1 MSYGNTYYPNGH
13 HPTNARA
20 PYGTRNNMAPPPRPQ
35 GRQQRGAPCGNTWTR
50 EGAAGVTHGRYPTH
64 AQPAYERNQDNG
76 VGRANFQQQGG
87 GSIVRAADANLQNGP
102 AFEYVFNPDSD
113 YADVYENPALR
124 DAAAANIAP
133 RANGWTQ
140 AQPFV
145 YQPAEVQKSAESSL
159 ADFEAIVRK
168 ASKQVADGTA
178 PNYYPGV
185 LQVPKQDPMVQ
196 AMLSVKKGDLASL
209 VDHLKV
215 YNEQN
220 PMQQLPVPV
229 SQPIVEQVPAAVAQ
243 PAVPAVSSVPQPM
256 GLYFPP
262 PRQADVAPE
271 LFGPMLA
278 IWLKQES
285 IQHWDEVDRIRIG
298 FTPSLV
304 PQTVDQVVAAMQ
316 VCVDRVV
323 EEERIRRELEDQD
336 ILRVLTETLRKE
348 NELEAAQEEL
358 RAELDERKA
367 EDEGTLETESDEK
380 EGEKEIVE
388 EKEVLEEK
396 EVVEEKVVEQDDHE
410 NAVVEHEVDGEPVV
424 AEERGEKDMAG
435 VEVEKEDVG
444 KLEMEAIAE
453 APAVPQVAAAQMMAP
468 GKPLSKKQL
477 AEREQAA
484 FQQDADRIK
493 FPASTVSSP
502 LTVSLAEA
510 LEKRNSMDEGSTSFK
525 KQRVEAPP
533 NVPRPRPAR
542 KSTSPLFANGSTQA
556 SRNAQRFRNNAKV
569 NDGFA
574 KIVTSATNQ
583 HNLGFIDRVQEA
595 DDEFAEMTAATA
607 TARDEAKRKMGEDE
621 SQQQTPPS
629 STDDSFSSEQTDG
642 DAGAGSSIDGSPSR
656 QSDATTP
663 SDDNFSQKASPG
675 STTTETSSQSDGGS
689 RAIKRIDLKAYR
701 ERMNGKTTEAATT
714 TQSDTTGPSND
725 GLSHNASPDSA
736 DAEGSWHTDG
746 EMDARLEFLESLK
759 KPRAPANQ
767 PDVIVQAAHIDV
779 GHEVLAE
786 LSNMPLIAFA
796 TAIGVMAPG
805 ETTGFESKR
814 ERDEEDFGESEC
826 GEAQKKP
833 RLDDETVQSTSLAEV
848 DTTSSSGKKRAST
861 GLSAYSR
868 SSINARKLKTDAAI
882 AGLFCAYPA
891 SSQTTTESNGTE
903 EVKQDNVDE
912 LTSTSETD
920 SEGLAAETVP
930 EPPLEAAVAANDAIL
945 ENEGPRQAKKRERD
959 DDDALEA
966 GGRSPKMAK
975 LEEHHTAALQ
985 DDNALAAEASTAG
998 GQKRERDDDADEEAG
1013 NDPKKVKLEEEHD
1026 AAANDE
1032 ATSPNDEDDE
1042 SGSDMENDL
1051 MAALEKSRYAVA
1063 AKKPIAKFF
1072 GPAAATNGEDEYSE
1086 DELSE
1091 DDDEKDGETNEDS
1104 KVEEKK
1110 ESTVS
1115 APPTE
1120 TTAPADDEAGLN
1132 EEFFST
1138 AEQKPEEDD
1147 TAENGQVERDGE
1159 VDEEAE
1165 VSEVE
1170 ESGNVE
1176 EDAESDEDGLGEVQ
1190 LPFDADID
1198 YSGSNRL
1205 KYNYSNT
1212 PVETTIEAPP
1222 PPPRRVS
1229 ETIASA
1235 AEKRQF
1241 AGNPALAKLA
1251 RMKAKLLQ

>member
-13 HPTNARA
+13 PTNARA
-20 PYGTRNNMAPPPRPQ
+20 SYGTRNNMAPPLRPQ
-35 GRQQRGAPCGNTWTR
+35 GRQQRGTPRGNTWTR

-64 AQPAYERNQDNG
+64 AQPAYEQNQDNG
-76 VGRANFQQQGG
+76 VGRANFQQQGS
-87 GSIVRAADANLQNGP
+87 GSIVRAADANVRNPPP
-102 AFEYVFNPDSD
+102 ADYVFNPDSD

-133 RANGWTQ
+133 PANGWNAQ
-140 AQPFV
+140 APAFV
-145 YQPAEVQKSAESSL
+145 YQPADVQKPAESSL

-185 LQVPKQDPMVQ
+185 LQVPKQDPMAQ
-196 AMLSVKKGDLASL
+196 AMLSVKKGDMASL

-215 YNEQN
+215 YNEQQ
-220 PMQQLPVPV
+220 PMQQTAPVFQPV
-229 SQPIVEQVPAAVAQ
+229 VEQQVPAAVAQ
-243 PAVPAVSSVPQPM
+243 LAVPAVPSVPQPM

-262 PRQADVAPE
+262 PRQVDVLPE

-298 FTPSLV
+298 LTPSLV

-316 VCVDRVV
+316 ICVDRVV

-348 NELEAAQEEL
+348 YELEAEAQEKL
-358 RAELDERKA
+358 RAELDESNA
-367 EDEGTLETESDEK
+367 DDEGTLVTGSDEK
-380 EGEKEIVE
+380 EGEKEVVE
-388 EKEVLEEK
+388 EKEAV
-396 EVVEEKVVEQDDHE
+396 EVKAVEQEVNEKAADE
-410 NAVVEHEVDGEPVV
+410 NELDGESVV
-424 AEERGEKDMAG
+424 AGEEDQKEMGGFEA
-435 VEVEKEDVG
+435 EEEDVG
-444 KLEMEAIAE
+444 ELEMEAIATAE

-468 GKPLSKKQL
+468 GKPLSKKQI

-493 FPASTVSSP
+493 LPASTVSTP

-510 LEKRNSMDEGSTSFK
+510 LEKRNSMDEGSNSFK
-525 KQRVEAPP
+525 KQKVEAPP

-556 SRNAQRFRNNAKV
+556 SRNAQRKKNNAKM

-574 KIVTSATNQ
+574 KIVTSATQQPTNEQ
-583 HNLGFIDRVQEA
+583 NLGDGFIDRVQEA
-595 DDEFAEMTAATA
+595 NDEFAEITASVAA
-607 TARDEAKRKMGEDE
+607 ARAEAKRKMDGDE
-621 SQQQTPPS
+621 PQQQTPPS
-629 STDDSFSSEQTDG
+629 STDDSFSSEQTTG
-642 DAGAGSSIDGSPSR
+642 DAGAESSTGGSPSR

-663 SDDNFSQKASPG
+663 NDDDLAQKASPG
-675 STTTETSSQSDGGS
+675 STTTETSSQGDGGS
-689 RAIKRIDLKAYR
+689 RAVKRIDFKAYR
-701 ERMNGKTTEAATT
+701 ERMNSKTTEAATT
-714 TQSDTTGPSND
+714 TQSDTTGPSDD
-725 GLSHNASPDSA
+725 GLSHNASLGSA
-736 DAEGSWHTDG
+736 DAEDSWHTDG

-786 LSNMPLIAFA
+786 GLSTMPLAAFA
-796 TAIGVMAPG
+796 VAIGVMTPAEATG
-805 ETTGFESKR
+805 CENKRQRDAET
-814 ERDEEDFGESEC
+814 DCESE
-826 GEAQKKP
+826 GGAGQKKP
-833 RLDDETVQSTSLAEV
+833 KLDNAAVQSTGLADIE
-848 DTTSSSGKKRAST
+848 TPSSSGKKRAST

-882 AGLFCAYPA
+882 AGLFCAHPT

-903 EVKQDNVDE
+903 EVKQDDVDE

-920 SEGLAAETVP
+920 SEGLAAEIVP
-930 EPPLEAAVAANDAIL
+930 EPPLEASVAANDAIV
-945 ENEGPRQAKKRERD
+945 ENQGPRQAKKRERD

-966 GGRSPKMAK
+966 SGRSPKMAK
-975 LEEHHTAALQ
+975 LEEHHAATLASPQ
-985 DDNALAAEASTAG
+985 NDDAPAEASTVGAK
-998 GQKRERDDDADEEAG
+998 KRERDDVADEEAG

-1072 GPAAATNGEDEYSE
+1072 GPAAAANGNDEYSE

-1091 DDDEKDGETNEDS
+1091 DDDEKDGETDENSEV
-1104 KVEEKK
+1104 KGKK
-1110 ESTVS
+1110 GSIVP

-1120 TTAPADDEAGLN
+1120 TTAPAEDEAGLN
-1132 EEFFST
+1132 EEFFSM
-1138 AEQKPEEDD
+1138 AEQKPEKDD
-1147 TAENGQVERDGE
+1147 A
-1159 VDEEAE
+1159 
-1165 VSEVE
+1165 VE

-1222 PPPRRVS
+1222 PPPRRVY